1 MRSSNIISIIILF
14 AAVILG
20 LTATR
25 EGFTSPG
32 TMDQLASTHVPIEE
46 DMYYYTQVYP
56 KQLRREITSMTGGD
70 PGQLRMPLP
79 PLGGYYIV

>member
-1 MRSSNIISIIILF
+1 MRFTIVSLIILF

-32 TMDQLASTHVPIEE
+32 TMDQLASTHVPTEE
-46 DMYYYTQVYP
+46 DVYYYNVVYP
-56 KQLRREITSMTGGD
+56 KQVRREITAMTGGD
-70 PGQLRMPLP
+70 PGQLRALF
-79 PLGGYYIV
+79 